1 MRRYQLWDDRA
12 RLALTSCWLLAASLL
27 STIAVCS
34 EPDTEV
40 TLECL
45 TILYTAPDSNS
56 LKIILRHKNI
66 CLQGLA
72 GAPVLVCGLLG
83 QLAVSL
89 GSLAALQ
96 LLRPGL
102 GSLRALA
109 AASLA
114 STSALVLVLATQQP
128 HAATIGRY

>member
-1 MRRYQLWDDRA
+1 MLDKSCTRQL
-12 RLALTSCWLLAASLL
+12 
-27 STIAVCS
+27 
-34 EPDTEV
+34 
-40 TLECL
+40 TLN
-45 TILYTAPDSNS
+45 Y
-56 LKIILRHKNI
+56 LKNILRHKNI
-66 CLQGLA
+66 CLQGCT

-128 HAATIGRY
+128 HAATLGRY

>member
-1 MRRYQLWDDRA
+1 MPRYQLWAARA
-12 RLALTSCWLLAASLL
+12 RLALTSCWLLATSLL
-27 STIAVCS
+27 ATVAVCS
-34 EPDTEV
+34 EADTEV
-40 TLECL
+40 TEVLDKSCTRHL
-45 TILYTAPDSNS
+45 TLNS
-56 LKIILRHKNI
+56 LKNILRHKNI
-66 CLQGLA
+66 CWQACA

-83 QLAVSL
+83 QLVVSL

-128 HAATIGRY
+128 HAATIGVY